1 MSLEKEDLR
10 LKMLPDM
17 MERLR
22 LIADVRGKDY
32 AHQAI
37 ILLEKA
43 IMGDYHEVSLMLE
56 RANKNRKKRESLG
69 LVGKVG
75 VNPESQILEIKTTVS
90 GGAEPVDGIFQGPIN
105 GWNVDSTMHY
115 GRFSK
120 SDIFTATNNYDVLYL
135 VSRIRCR
142 STSAVSGNSVKVNLG
157 QGCMYYMKF

>member
-32 AHQAI
+32 GHQAI

-69 LVGKVG
+69 LVGKVE
-75 VNPESQILEIKTTVS
+75 VNPESQILEIKK
-90 GGAEPVDGIFQGPIN
+90 A
-105 GWNVDSTMHY
+105 
-115 GRFSK
+115 
-120 SDIFTATNNYDVLYL
+120 
-135 VSRIRCR
+135 
-142 STSAVSGNSVKVNLG
+142 
-157 QGCMYYMKF
+157 

>member
-32 AHQAI
+32 AHQAV

-75 VNPESQILEIKTTVS
+75 VNPESQILEIKIDTLDNDVFS
-90 GGAEPVDGIFQGPIN
+90 LLELLNSSEIVPIKDFIDYDAEC
-105 GWNVDSTMHY
+105 HY
-115 GRFSK
+115 GESVASK
-120 SDIFTATNNYDVLYL
+120 WNQFKNFVHQSGVKYL
-135 VSRIRCR
+135 
-142 STSAVSGNSVKVNLG
+142 TLVKDNKLV
-157 QGCMYYMKF
+157 K

>member
-1 MSLEKEDLR
+1 MQSARTTTIQFAQVPVTLGSGTEWRSIYFLPLNNVISGDQFMIYSEGQIRNDLGYNLEL
-10 LKMLPDM
+10 
-17 MERLR
+17 
-22 LIADVRGKDY
+22 A
-32 AHQAI
+32 
-37 ILLEKA
+37 
-43 IMGDYHEVSLMLE
+43 
-56 RANKNRKKRESLG
+56 
-69 LVGKVG
+69 
-75 VNPESQILEIKTTVS
+75 QILEIKTTVS

-142 STSAVSGNSVKVNLG
+142 STSAVSGNSVTVNLG

>member
-32 AHQAI
+32 AHQAV

-69 LVGKVG
+69 LVGRTDLNK
-75 VNPESQILEIKTTVS
+75 PSQIIDIKK
-90 GGAEPVDGIFQGPIN
+90 A
-105 GWNVDSTMHY
+105 
-115 GRFSK
+115 
-120 SDIFTATNNYDVLYL
+120 
-135 VSRIRCR
+135 
-142 STSAVSGNSVKVNLG
+142 
-157 QGCMYYMKF
+157 